1 MIESNKPDKTIQR
14 IRVSVDC
21 IIFGFNDNKL
31 ELLLI
36 KKKDEPEKGKWSL
49 MGGFVG
55 LNEDLDEAA
64 YRVLSDLSGLSD
76 LYMEQIKTFGKVNR
90 CSFDRIISSTYSA
103 MILKSSYTEDQIK
116 KHNAQWFPIT
126 EVPELI
132 FDHNDM
138 VDIAIKRMR
147 RRVRNYPI
155 AFNLLPSKFTLPQ
168 LQVLYEG
175 ILDET
180 LDKRNF
186 RRKVSQM
193 NYLVRLEEKDMSE
206 SRRGAFLYRFDEA
219 LFEKEQNFSL

>member
-1 MIESNKPDKTIQR
+1 MIASNSSDKNIQQ
-14 IRVSVDC
+14 IKVAVDC

-36 KKKDEPEKGKWSL
+36 KRKENPEMGKWSL
-49 MGGFVG
+49 IGGIVG
-55 LNEDLDEAA
+55 FNEDLDEAA
-64 YRVLSDLSGLSD
+64 NRVLSDLSGLQD
-76 LYMEQIKTFGKVNR
+76 IYMEQIKTFGKVNR
-90 CSFDRIISSTYSA
+90 CAFDRIISSTYSA

-147 RRVRNYPI
+147 RRVRNFPI

-168 LQVLYEG
+168 LQALYEG
-175 ILDET
+175 ILDEE

-193 NYLVRLEEKDMSE
+193 NYLVRLEEKDMTE

-219 LFEKEQNFSL
+219 LFIKDQNFNL